1 MFMQQEIQY
10 QPSGGMGTRS
20 PPSTQHRLQNPE
32 WPLEGPKMADGDW
45 EKNIF
50 GPKSFYQKIF

>member
-32 WPLEGPKMADGDW
+32 WPLEGPKMADGVW
-45 EKNIF
+45 FMGAPSTFAK
-50 GPKSFYQKIF
+50 